1 MSSAPTEAKHAVS
14 RLVSGCP
21 VGVQCGTA
29 ELRKNLGR

>member
-14 RLVSGCP
+14 CLVPGCP

-29 ELRKNLGR
+29 ELRKDLGR